1 MNAMSMGTGMMVV
14 CALFGLL
21 LFLALLEFV
30 ILELVWI
37 KLFMQRLRN
46 ESRTAPLG
54 GSRAA

>member
-21 LFLALLEFV
+21 LFLGLLECV
-30 ILELVWI
+30 ILEFVWI
-37 KLFMQRLRN
+37 KLFSQRLRN
-46 ESRTAPLG
+46 EKRAAPLS